1 VNDIGQIISRLE
13 HERAAI
19 DRAILALREIEGPSS
34 TKGSVPARAVKH
46 TAHRQSSASMQ
57 ASLKVATE
65 PPSKVE
71 ASKRGHL
78 TAEGRKKLSLA
89 AKKRWALAKRKGI
102 NAITGKPLGKA
113 S

>member
-13 HERAAI
+13 HQRTAI

-34 TKGSVPARAVKH
+34 TKGSVSGRAAQQTV
-46 TAHRQSSASMQ
+46 HRQNSASMKASPQ
-57 ASLKVATE
+57 ASKEPAT
-65 PPSKVE
+65 KVE
-71 ASKRGHL
+71 APKRGHL
-78 TAEGRKKLSLA
+78 TAEGRRKLSLA

-102 NAITGKPLGKA
+102 NAITGKSLGKA

>member
-1 VNDIGQIISRLE
+1 VNDIGQMISRLE
-13 HERAAI
+13 HQRTAI
-19 DRAILALREIEGPSS
+19 DRAIMALREIEGPSS

-46 TAHRQSSASMQ
+46 TVHRMSPANMHASP
-57 ASLKVATE
+57 KVANE
-65 PPSKVE
+65 PLVKIE
-71 ASKRGHL
+71 APKKGHL

-102 NAITGKPLGKA
+102 NAVTGKPLGKA